1 MSKRQ
6 IIPGLA
12 LALAATLSA
21 CGSSSSDTASVS
33 SIAKCAHARPQTISA
48 STPVARMIAQK
59 VVPGGWLFQ
68 SAGGETEAEEQAH
81 APGFDVYVFKNDTT
95 AKEAFELF
103 ANAQSSGEF
112 GGGGTY
118 VAKNVVIDT
127 DQSPPSDLD
136 SFANALLK
144 RCTGSSAAQPLHR
157 EEQSSEGSTEG
168 ATSEAPAAQTG
179 TRVARA
185 IGRWLTSRTSDT
197 FGRATKS
204 AARRRN
210 RIKAYVMSVGKPS
223 RPDSLV
229 IFR

>member
-144 RCTGSSAAQPLHR
+144 RCTGSSATQPLHR
-157 EEQSSEGSTEG
+157 EVQSSEGSTEG

-179 TRVARA
+179 EVGAPSEA
-185 IGRWLTSRTSDT
+185 EP
-197 FGRATKS
+197 S
-204 AARRRN
+204 AGQSP
-210 RIKAYVMSVGKPS
+210 VPGQGE
-223 RPDSLV
+223 
-229 IFR
+229 